1 MIVGL
6 SQSEAQRFLEAADGD
21 VQRAANM
28 ILDERERSRYEVG
41 EFLHEYF
48 VNKHVFLIIE
58 SSFDISRH
66 ATLLKKYKPSCIASH
81 K

>member
-58 SSFDISRH
+58 SSFEISRY
-66 ATLLKKYKPSCIASH
+66 ATLLKKYKHNCIASH